1 MPASHAGC
9 PNHNLESN
17 AVRLWVSIY
26 DPERIERIRGR
37 LQPWF
42 QVLSPRLMGGNIFHV
57 RGFAQ
62 CTFHHP
68 MYKRP
73 RICIRC
79 RLDLELRWFVES
91 MGREYVMLL

>member
-1 MPASHAGC
+1 MLASHAEC
-9 PNHNLESN
+9 PNHKLESN
-17 AVRLWVSIY
+17 AVRLWVIIY
-26 DPERIERIRGR
+26 DPERMERIRVR

-42 QVLSPRLMGGNIFHV
+42 QVLAPRLIGGNIFRV

-62 CTFHHP
+62 CTFHRP
-68 MYKRP
+68 MHKRP

-79 RLDLELRWFVES
+79 RLDLEVRWFVEA